1 MYRDFGVNPV
11 NLTKPREVKGT
22 WHGKDF
28 RLAKVW
34 ISEPRLSRS
43 DRAGSRGGVNP
54 GRARC
59 GRPVL
64 CRAERAGHVHRRH
77 GIDHDRG
84 PGFEHSGA
92 R

>member
-11 NLTKPREVKGT
+11 NLTKPREGRGT

-43 DRAGSRGGVNP
+43 DRAGSRELVWLQSL
-54 GRARC
+54 GRQSRT
-59 GRPVL
+59 
-64 CRAERAGHVHRRH
+64 RALRTAGSV
-77 GIDHDRG
+77 
-84 PGFEHSGA
+84 SG
-92 R
+92 